1 VNPVKPR
8 FFRTPADFRAWL
20 ERHHA
25 SARELLVGYY
35 KRGSGRPSIT
45 WPESVDEALAFGWI
59 DGVRKR
65 VDDERYTIRFTPRR
79 RGSIWSVVNTKRA
92 VALTKAGRMHASGV
106 KVFNARDKK
115 KTRLYSFERAAAT
128 LPASFVDKLRANS
141 KAWASF
147 EAAPPWYK
155 RTATHW
161 IMSAK
166 QEATRERRLA
176 LLVESCARGVKASP
190 FL

>member
-1 VNPVKPR
+1 VKPR
-8 FFRTPADFRAWL
+8 FFRTPAAFRGWL

-25 SARELLVGYY
+25 SARELLVGFY
-35 KRGSGRPSIT
+35 KRGSGKPSMT

-65 VDDERYTIRFTPRR
+65 LDDERYTIRFTPRR
-79 RGSIWSVVNTKRA
+79 RGSIWSVVNTNR
-92 VALTKAGRMHASGV
+92 VGVLTRAGRMHASGV
-106 KVFNARDKK
+106 KVFRARDKK
-115 KTRLYSFERAAAT
+115 KTGRYSFERDAAT
-128 LPASFVDKLRANS
+128 LTPAFVDRLRGNP
-141 KAWASF
+141 KAWACF
-147 EAAPPWYK
+147 ETAPPWYK
-155 RTATHW
+155 RTATYW

-176 LLVESCARGVKASP
+176 LLVDACARGVKVSP

>member
-1 VNPVKPR
+1 VKPR
-8 FFRTPADFRAWL
+8 FFRTPPDFRAWF
-20 ERHHA
+20 EGHHA
-25 SARELLVGYY
+25 SAPELLVGFY
-35 KRGSGRPSIT
+35 KRGSGKPSIT

-65 VDDERYTIRFTPRR
+65 IDHERYTIRFTPRR
-79 RGSIWSVVNTKRA
+79 RGSIWSVVNTKR
-92 VALTKAGRMHASGV
+92 VGVLSRTGRMHASGL
-106 KVFNARDKK
+106 KVFRERDKK
-115 KTRLYSFERAAAT
+115 KTRLYAFEREAAT
-128 LPASFVDKLRANS
+128 LAPAFVEKLRANPT
-141 KAWASF
+141 AWASF

-166 QEATRERRLA
+166 QKATRERRLA
-176 LLVESCARGVKASP
+176 LFVESCARGVKARP

>member
-1 VNPVKPR
+1 VTPR
-8 FFRTPADFRAWL
+8 YFKTPADFRAWL

-25 SARELLVGYY
+25 SARELLVGFY
-35 KRGSGRPSIT
+35 KRGSGKPSLS

-65 VDDERYTIRFTPRR
+65 IDRERYTIRFTPRR
-79 RGSIWSVVNTKRA
+79 RGSIWSVVNTKR
-92 VALTKAGRMHASGV
+92 VGVLKKAGRMHASGL
-106 KVFNARDKK
+106 KVFSERDKE
-115 KTRLYSFERAAAT
+115 KTRLYSFERAVAV
-128 LPASFVDKLRANS
+128 LPPAYVDALRANPR
-141 KAWASF
+141 AWAMF
-147 EAAPPWYK
+147 EASAPWYK

-176 LLVESCARGVKASP
+176 LLVDACARGVKAPP
-190 FL
+190 FP

>member
-1 VNPVKPR
+1 M
-8 FFRTPADFRAWL
+8 
-20 ERHHA
+20 
-25 SARELLVGYY
+25 
-35 KRGSGRPSIT
+35 T

-65 VDDERYTIRFTPRR
+65 VDEERYTIRFTPRR

-92 VALTKAGRMHASGV
+92 VVLTKAGRMHASGV
-106 KVFNARDKK
+106 KAFKARDKK

-128 LPASFVDKLRANS
+128 LPAAFVDKLRANP
-141 KAWASF
+141 KAWACF

-176 LLVESCARGVKASP
+176 LLVESCARGVKVSP
-190 FL
+190 IL